1 MRISKQENNAETKW
15 KKRLGKG
22 KKCKQWVYFLY
33 IYRNMRISK
42 PENNAE
48 EN

>member
-1 MRISKQENNAETKW
+1 MPKKKVKDMERERSVNNE
-15 KKRLGKG
+15 
-22 KKCKQWVYFLY
+22 YIFLY